1 MNASPLQ
8 PSVLLAGPRRVRVWR
23 FGEDVN
29 TDQIVPG
36 RYAPYMTSEA
46 ELARFPFI
54 EARPEFAKELEPG
67 DIIVAGR
74 NFGCGSS
81 REYAPLALRL
91 VGLGAILAPSFARIF
106 MRNALNLGL
115 PLIEA
120 DLTALPDGARVEL
133 DLGARVLRHDGAE
146 HALPDPGDFSRSVWA
161 AGGIVAHLR
170 ATGQLPAVGDANGAG
185 SPDAGD
191 GAARPAAAPSG
202 AVA

>member
-1 MNASPLQ
+1 MSTSPLS
-8 PSVLLAGPRRVRVWR
+8 PSVLMAGPRRVRVWR

-46 ELARFPFI
+46 ELARYPFI
-54 EARPEFAKELEPG
+54 EARPEFAKELVPG
-67 DIIVAGR
+67 DILVAGR

-91 VGLGAILAPSFARIF
+91 VGVGAIVAPSFARIF

-120 DLTALPDGARVEL
+120 DLTALPDGARVDV
-133 DLGARVLRHDGAE
+133 DLAGHVLRHEGRA
-146 HALPDPGDFSRSVWA
+146 HPLPDPGEFARDVWA
-161 AGGIVAHLR
+161 AGGIVAHMQ
-170 ATGQLPAVGDANGAG
+170 ATGQLPRPTAAEPAHTQAG
-185 SPDAGD
+185 
-191 GAARPAAAPSG
+191 
-202 AVA
+202 VAS

>member
-1 MNASPLQ
+1 MKTSILQ
-8 PSVLLAGPRRVRVWR
+8 PSPLLAGPRQVRVWR

-46 ELARFPFI
+46 ELAKYPFI
-54 EARPEFAKELEPG
+54 EARPEFAQQLVPG
-67 DIIVAGR
+67 DVIVAGR

-91 VGLGAILAPSFARIF
+91 VGVGAIVAPSFARIF
-106 MRNALNLGL
+106 LRNALNLGL

-133 DLGARVLRHDGAE
+133 DLGRRVLRHDGVE
-146 HALPDPGDFSRSVWA
+146 HALPEPGEFARAVWA

-170 ATGQLPAVGDANGAG
+170 ATGRLPGQVVA
-185 SPDAGD
+185 
-191 GAARPAAAPSG
+191 GAAS
-202 AVA
+202 